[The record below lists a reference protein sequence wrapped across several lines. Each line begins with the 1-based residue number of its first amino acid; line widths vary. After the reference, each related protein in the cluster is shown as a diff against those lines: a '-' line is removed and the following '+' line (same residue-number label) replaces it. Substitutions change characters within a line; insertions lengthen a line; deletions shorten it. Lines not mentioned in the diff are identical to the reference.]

1 MNRTARHYAEAFV
14 NARREG
20 GAVDEVLVSNLMK
33 VVDKHNDRRKLP
45 TILAHIEKLL
55 ITERGGSHFA
65 ITSAR
70 TLSPETR
77 AAMES
82 LGGPDDVMT
91 FSTDASLVAGMRIA
105 KDHEHELDYSFS
117 RAVSRLFQ

>member
-1 MNRTARHYAEAFV
+1 MIRTAHHYAEAFV
-14 NARREG
+14 NARHEG
-20 GAVDEVLVSNLMK
+20 GAVDDVLISNLLK
-33 VVDKHNDRRKLP
+33 IVDKHNDRRKLP
-45 TILAHIEKLL
+45 TILAQIEKLL
-55 ITERGGSHFA
+55 IAERGGSHIA

-105 KDHEHELDYSFS
+105 KNHEHELDYSFS

>member
-1 MNRTARHYAEAFV
+1 MTRTAHHYAEAFV
-14 NARREG
+14 NAHQEG
-20 GAVDEVLVSNLMK
+20 GVSNDTLIANLLR
-33 VVDKHNDRRKLP
+33 VVEKHHDRRKLP
-45 TILAHIEKLL
+45 TILNQIERLL
-55 ITERGGSHFA
+55 IARRGGSYIT

-77 AAMES
+77 ARLES
-82 LGGPDDVMT
+82 LGRAEDVMT

-117 RAVSRLFQ
+117 RAVSRLFA